1 MAARPKI
8 EKDQMRERERER
20 ESKKR
25 KTIVG
30 HKNCEN
36 LNQNFCK
43 LFSST

>member
-8 EKDQMRERERER
+8 EKDQMRERERETHT
-20 ESKKR
+20 KKR

-30 HKNCEN
+30 HKNREN